1 MSDNNNSSDENKIT
15 GGCYCGAVRVHE
27 PPVEG
32 AGICHCRECQ
42 RWTGSAYCRAVGF
55 HLSGFRYT
63 NIKGS
68 KPNIAYLSLET

>member
-1 MSDNNNSSDENKIT
+1 MITTIQAMRTKLLADATVERYESD
-15 GGCYCGAVRVHE
+15 E